1 MPRRPECQSWWP
13 STRCPD
19 HLSAAPECKR
29 SLLPLAGLACC
40 ERVYNFAHAMAAL
53 LKGCLDWTLT
63 GALVLQ
69 IDKEGANIDR
79 VKQEMSENGLLPEE
93 WGGETPM
100 VAVCAP

>member
-1 MPRRPECQSWWP
+1 
-13 STRCPD
+13 
-19 HLSAAPECKR
+19 
-29 SLLPLAGLACC
+29 
-40 ERVYNFAHAMAAL
+40 MAAQ
-53 LKGCLDWTLT
+53 LKGCLDRKLI

-100 VAVCAP
+100 VAVSAP

>member
-1 MPRRPECQSWWP
+1 MSF
-13 STRCPD
+13 
-19 HLSAAPECKR
+19 
-29 SLLPLAGLACC
+29 LPLAGLACC
-40 ERVYNFAHAMAAL
+40 ERVYNLAHAVAAL
-53 LKGCLDWTLT
+53 WKGYLDRILT
-63 GALVLQ
+63 GAPLLQ